1 MDILQLPDLEVKEVI
16 TENDCYHIK
25 ATIVKEREYCN
36 RCWQNNLV
44 RNGTKLK
51 MYGDIPI
58 HDKHVG
64 IYISFKRYLCKDCRS
79 TLYQYTESIDALHLM
94 TSRLVKYI
102 YTKASNNTF
111 SALAREI
118 GVDKKTIRNVF
129 SNNVFCERSIMIL
142 KLLSHFKSFSHKS

>member
-51 MYGDIPI
+51 MYRDIY
-58 HDKHVG
+58 HLNYHVVAHN
-64 IYISFKRYLCKDCRS
+64 YNCD
-79 TLYQYTESIDALHLM
+79 
-94 TSRLVKYI
+94 
-102 YTKASNNTF
+102 TF
-111 SALAREI
+111 
-118 GVDKKTIRNVF
+118 TYY
-129 SNNVFCERSIMIL
+129 MI
-142 KLLSHFKSFSHKS
+142 